1 MKKSKKKAAKKAVKK
16 AASKKKTVSKISAAP
31 VNKSGIIPLMDRV
44 IISPT
49 MPETTTSF
57 GLIIPDTAE
66 KEKAETGVVVA
77 VGPGKMGDDNML
89 IPVGV
94 SVGDQVLFE
103 KYRAEEVKIHGK
115 TYVIVSEEYILAIL
129 K

>member
-1 MKKSKKKAAKKAVKK
+1 MKKSKKKASKKPAKKAVLKKKVVSKK
-16 AASKKKTVSKISAAP
+16 AAAP
-31 VNKSGIIPLMDRV
+31 VNKTGIMPLGDRV

-49 MPETTTSF
+49 LPETTTSF

-77 VGPGKMGDDNML
+77 VGPGKMGDDGML

-94 SVGDQVLFE
+94 SVGDKVLFN
-103 KYRAEEVKIHGK
+103 KYGFDEVKVHGHE
-115 TYVIVSEEYILAIL
+115 YYIVSEQNILVIL

>member
-1 MKKSKKKAAKKAVKK
+1 MKKSKKKVVKKAAKKAAPKKK
-16 AASKKKTVSKISAAP
+16 AVSNKITAP
-31 VNKSGIIPLMDRV
+31 VNKSGIIPLADRV

-77 VGPGKMGDDNML
+77 VGPGRIGDDNML

-94 SVGDQVLFE
+94 MVGDKVMFN
-103 KYRAEEVKIHGK
+103 KYGYDIVKVNGK
-115 TYVIVSEEYILAIL
+115 EYYIVSEQNILAIL
-129 K
+129 S